1 MSNKQFI
8 NPPQLSSFGTYS
20 HVVSARAARTIYI
33 SGQVAFDKDGK
44 VVGKGDLRAQTKQVF
59 DNLKTCLEAAG
70 ASFAD
75 VVKITAYVV
84 NFKPEQRMVIT
95 EVRNQYLSKPPPA
108 STLVGVEALVV
119 DDLLIE
125 VEAVAVVD

>member
-1 MSNKQFI
+1 MDKQFI
-8 NPPQLSSFGTYS
+8 NPPQLSGFGTYS
-20 HVVSARAARTIYI
+20 HAVSARAARTIYI

-59 DNLKTCLEAAG
+59 DNLKVCLEAAG

-75 VVKITAYVV
+75 VVKITTYVKG
-84 NFKPEQRMVIT
+84 FKPEQRVPIT
-95 EVRNQYLSKPPPA
+95 EIRNQYLAKPLPA
-108 STLVGVEALVV
+108 STLVGVETLVL